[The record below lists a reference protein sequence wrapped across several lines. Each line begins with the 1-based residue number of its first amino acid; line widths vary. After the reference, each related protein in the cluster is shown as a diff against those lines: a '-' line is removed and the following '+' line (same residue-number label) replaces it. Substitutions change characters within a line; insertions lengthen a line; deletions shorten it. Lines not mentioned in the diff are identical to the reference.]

1 MPRIPL
7 RFAPYVYGAIQA
19 VITTG
24 IATAIALHIWS
35 DADFAHLYE
44 WLVAWTASWVLIM
57 PFVLIFSPMIQKC
70 VMAITK
76 DARDKN

>member
-7 RFAPYVYGAIQA
+7 RFAPFVYGALQA

-35 DADFAHLYE
+35 DIDFDHIYE
-44 WLVAWTASWVLIM
+44 WLIAWSASWLLIM
-57 PFVLIFSPMIQKC
+57 PFVLICSPFIQKC
-70 VMAITK
+70 VMAMTI
-76 DARDKN
+76 DARDDD